1 MESKA
6 LQFAHADFTTRN
18 FERWQSN
25 ELLAELE
32 MTSESAAY
40 ATLENA
46 GMLWRRDPNHTAL
59 RQLTSLA
66 PATRRRLV
74 LEACR
79 YTSDFSLPASL
90 RQLLK
95 KDCLEQEEIERFEHI
110 FEQIDSLEA
119 ATDLAVALTDEFAD
133 NDKEL
138 LQALHQN
145 RQRVAALLEE
155 FHDRS
160 DIAEVASRVLLVQRD
175 PVYLPDGR
183 PADWFTELRRKDTH
197 SEYLT
202 TLLRDM
208 RHAVLNHPQAC
219 P

>member
-6 LQFAHADFTTRN
+6 LQFAHAVLATRN
-18 FERWQSN
+18 LKRWQSS
-25 ELLAELE
+25 ELLTELE

-40 ATLENA
+40 STLENA
-46 GMLWRRDPNHTAL
+46 GVLWRHDPNHTAL
-59 RQLTSLA
+59 HQLTSLA
-66 PATRRRLV
+66 PTVRRQLV
-74 LEACR
+74 VEACH
-79 YTSDFSLPASL
+79 YASDFSLSASL
-90 RQLLK
+90 QQLLK

-119 ATDLAVALTDEFAD
+119 ATDLAVALTDEFVD
-133 NDKEL
+133 NDAEL
-138 LQALHQN
+138 LQALCQN

-155 FHDRS
+155 FHERS

-183 PADWFTELRRKDTH
+183 PADWFTELRYKDVR
-197 SEYLT
+197 SDYLA